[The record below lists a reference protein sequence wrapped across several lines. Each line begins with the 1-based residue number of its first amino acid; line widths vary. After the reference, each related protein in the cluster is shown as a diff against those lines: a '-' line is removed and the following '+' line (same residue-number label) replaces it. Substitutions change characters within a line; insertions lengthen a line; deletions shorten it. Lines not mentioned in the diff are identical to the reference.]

1 MILHT
6 VRPNPGRAPFSK
18 VPAMT
23 NRSVLSNFLGSSLLA
38 LVFIMSAVTLSA
50 QDVQTNARILQ
61 GHAGAVKSVAFSPD
75 GTQILTGSWD
85 WSAQLWDV
93 ASGQVI
99 RNFEGHDERVTSV
112 AFGPDGQHILTG
124 SIDGT
129 MRLWDSQTGAELHQ
143 FTRPDERITAVAFSP
158 SGRHV
163 LAATNQGV
171 AHLWDV
177 ASRRVLREFRGH
189 SDALT
194 AIAFSPDGSKI
205 LTGSADT
212 TARIWD
218 AATGQEMHVLS
229 GHDASVLAVAFGPD
243 NTQALTGSWDGT
255 TRLWSTSTGVEKRLF
270 PGHGT
275 SVRSVAFSHDGK
287 TILTGD
293 WNSTAWICDTESGE
307 ALQSFA
313 GHEGAVDA
321 VAYSP
326 DGRHVLT
333 GSWDSSARLWSLPSS
348 LWPKETS
355 LAAAAPTPRAS
366 PATSLAPSATPVP
379 PTPAARP
386 LRDDILVLVI
396 GNRTYAEAPPVEYA
410 HNDANA
416 FAALFQDMLGV
427 VPENVLVETDLTSIG
442 MARYFGTDDLPE
454 GKLYRRARFVDEII
468 VFYSGHGVPMFR
480 NEGLPIGYLLP
491 VDVPAAEPGFGAY
504 PLDMLI
510 RRLEDLPVERVTVLL
525 DACFSGLSNQGSLVP
540 GVSGAFGVAI
550 AAPVEKAK
558 VSVLTATD
566 FQSPQFAHWLPEKQ
580 HGAFSWFALEGLR
593 GKADKDADGRVLLS
607 ELRNYIDKGL
617 ALADLRQSPS
627 LMPGSQDAVLAEIPK
642 AE

>member
-1 MILHT
+1 MT
-6 VRPNPGRAPFSK
+6 YRPLLSAPLL
-18 VPAMT
+18 PA
-23 NRSVLSNFLGSSLLA
+23 LLILA
-38 LVFIMSAVTLSA
+38 LLVSAFAVAA
-50 QDVQTNARILQ
+50 QEVQTDARILQ
-61 GHAGAVKSVAFSPD
+61 GHEGAVKSVAFSPD

-93 ASGQVI
+93 ATGRVI
-99 RNFEGHDERVTSV
+99 RGFEGHDERVTSV
-112 AFGPDGQHILTG
+112 AFGPDGRHVLTG

-129 MRLWDSQTGAELHQ
+129 MRLWETSTGAELYQ
-143 FTRPDERITAVAFSP
+143 FNRADERITAVAVSP

-177 ASRRVLREFRGH
+177 ASRRALRQFIGH

-194 AIAFSPDGSKI
+194 ALAFSPDGTKI
-205 LTGSADT
+205 LTGSADA

-218 AATGQEMHVLS
+218 AATGRELQILK
-229 GHDASVLAVAFGPD
+229 GHGASVLAVAFSPD
-243 NTQALTGSWDGT
+243 GAQALTGSWDGT
-255 TRLWSTSTGVEKRLF
+255 TRLWSTATGEQKRLF
-270 PGHGT
+270 PGHGS
-275 SVRSVAFSHDGK
+275 SVRSVAFGLDGK

-293 WNSTAWICDTESGE
+293 WNNTAWLCDTANGE
-307 ALQSFA
+307 VLQSFS
-313 GHEGAVDA
+313 GHEAAVDA

-326 DGRHVLT
+326 DGRHILT
-333 GSWDSSARLWSLPSS
+333 GSWDSSARLWPLPSG
-348 LWPKETS
+348 LWPQENSPVTTTPDPGSVTASTPPLTS
-355 LAAAAPTPRAS
+355 L
-366 PATSLAPSATPVP
+366 P
-379 PTPAARP
+379 PTPARP

-396 GNRTYAEAPPVEYA
+396 GNRTYAEAPPVDYA

-427 VPENVLVETDLTSIG
+427 VPENVLIEKDLTSIG

-480 NEGLPIGYLLP
+480 SEGLPIGYLLP

-566 FQSPQFAHWLPEKQ
+566 FQSPQFAHWLPDKQ

-593 GKADKDADGRVLLS
+593 GKADQDADGRVLLS
-607 ELRNYIDKGL
+607 ELRHYIDKGL

-627 LMPGSQDAVLAEIPK
+627 LMPGSEDAVLAEVPK
-642 AE
+642 VE